1 MNIITSP
8 ARAQLQVQDGVYK
21 RRQIILS
28 SFKSTVNIT
37 QRFFIGKPLLF
48 HNIKKWIQV
57 CIVKGLKLCK
67 LFVLYLLIVKS
78 VVKKPSRL
86 LDAIV
91 YSSFC
96 KNNIF
101 MTSEN
106 GLHKNQVVL

>member
-21 RRQIILS
+21 RRKIILS

-57 CIVKGLKLCK
+57 CIVKGFKLC
-67 LFVLYLLIVKS
+67 
-78 VVKKPSRL
+78 
-86 LDAIV
+86 
-91 YSSFC
+91 
-96 KNNIF
+96 
-101 MTSEN
+101 
-106 GLHKNQVVL
+106 